1 MAGQFPLYTDE
12 NIKGP
17 LVKALR
23 RAGWDVLRALDVFPE
38 GTDDDIHFEHAAKEG
53 RVVVTNDEPMKAI
66 AHRWLEEGRS
76 FPGLVEWP
84 QRLHERMRIGWF
96 VENFEALAR
105 EDQPFDPDYP
115 IVHIKPD

>member
-1 MAGQFPLYTDE
+1 MARG
-12 NIKGP
+12 GP
-17 LVKALR
+17 IVS
-23 RAGWDVLRALDVFPE
+23 WV
-38 GTDDDIHFEHAAKEG
+38 
-53 RVVVTNDEPMKAI
+53 
-66 AHRWLEEGRS
+66 
-76 FPGLVEWP
+76 VEWP